1 MAIQTLF
8 EPTLQIDKTL
18 RSGDRGDDVTRVQEW
33 LCFHQ
38 FNVGIDGAYGDA
50 TEQGVADFQAASGVA
65 VSGQADPAT
74 FALLTRPMGE
84 ALGPVAVAATLGRT
98 IAACA
103 VQHLLQHPVEIGGQN
118 RGPWVRLYLR
128 GLERPKDPKLP
139 QGFDAWC
146 AGFATSI
153 IDQAAT
159 SMKQAPPLGY
169 HTNCNLLAKAAQ
181 AEKRFRRAE
190 DVKPEQIPPGSLML
204 IRKSGQRDRWHHTG
218 VVVQALAKVVRTIE
232 GNSANNADEN
242 PSGHEV
248 CRQLRPYGNLDFILI
263 E

>member
-1 MAIQTLF
+1 MF
-8 EPTLQIDKTL
+8 EPTLQIDNTL
-18 RSGDRGDDVTRVQEW
+18 HRGDRGDDVTRVQEW

-38 FNVGIDGAYGDA
+38 FNVGIDGTYGPA
-50 TEQGVADFQAASGVA
+50 TEQGVADFQAARRVA
-65 VSGQADPAT
+65 VTGEADPAT
-74 FALLTRPMGE
+74 FALLVQPMADAVRPVVVSDG
-84 ALGPVAVAATLGRT
+84 ASIGQT
-98 IAACA
+98 IALCA
-103 VQHLLQHPVEIGGQN
+103 LQHLLQHPLEIGGQN

-153 IDQAAT
+153 VDQAAS
-159 SMKQAPPLGY
+159 SMKCPAPIGY
-169 HTNCNLLAKAAQ
+169 HTNCNLLAQEAKD
-181 AEKRFRRAE
+181 EKRFRRGE

-204 IRKSGQRDRWHHTG
+204 IRKRGRRDKWHHTG
-218 VVVQALAKVVRTIE
+218 VVTQALPHVLRTIE
-232 GNSANNADEN
+232 GNSANSVDEN

-263 E
+263 ESC